1 LNIFQIKIT
10 RKDFVG
16 YFSVE
21 TKAKRTKIN
30 NLSTRFVRV
39 AEVDYLFSYRVA
51 SLCVKNWRNDRTDVL
66 RT

>member
-16 YFSVE
+16 YFSVI
-21 TKAKRTKIN
+21 TKAKRTKII

-39 AEVDYLFSYRVA
+39 AEVLVFILSGV
-51 SLCVKNWRNDRTDVL
+51 TL
-66 RT
+66 RQKLAKR